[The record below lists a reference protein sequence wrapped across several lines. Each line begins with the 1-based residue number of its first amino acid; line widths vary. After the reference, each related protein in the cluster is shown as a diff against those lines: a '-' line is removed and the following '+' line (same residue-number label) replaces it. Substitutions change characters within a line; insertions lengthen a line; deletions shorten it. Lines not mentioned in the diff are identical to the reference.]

1 MRQDCRAFQEQFTLS
16 KKIASPLAFGS
27 NGDDED
33 EDEENEEEQPKK
45 EEEEEEEEEEPI
57 WTAYGPD
64 PGRGQPPAPDTA
76 AGRSLHLTGGRG
88 GPTA

>member
-1 MRQDCRAFQEQFTLS
+1 MRQDCRAFQERLSLS
-16 KKIASPLAFGS
+16 KKIVSQLSYGD

-45 EEEEEEEEEEPI
+45 DEEEEEEEEPV

-64 PGRGQPPAPDTA
+64 REGLSRKRYD
-76 AGRSLHLTGGRG
+76 LL
-88 GPTA
+88 

>member
-1 MRQDCRAFQEQFTLS
+1 MQDFPKTTFTQ
-16 KKIASPLAFGS
+16 KIVSPLAYGD

-45 EEEEEEEEEEPI
+45 EEDEEEEEEEEEPV

-64 PGRGQPPAPDTA
+64 RERVFEKT
-76 AGRSLHLTGGRG
+76 L
-88 GPTA
+88 